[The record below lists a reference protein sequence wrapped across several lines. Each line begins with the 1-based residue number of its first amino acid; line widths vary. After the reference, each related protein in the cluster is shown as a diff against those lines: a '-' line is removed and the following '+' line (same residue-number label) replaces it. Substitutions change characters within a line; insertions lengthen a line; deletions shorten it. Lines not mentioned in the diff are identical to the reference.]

1 MTLKE
6 KRIMFSKLI
15 CQQVLDMFMAGYEVS
30 FDQIKRSYLEAD
42 MNASKGIG
50 IRNSLHLDALAAD
63 LNLYKDGSYLDT
75 TEAHKQFGVMWKAR
89 HPYCKW
95 GGDIKSRPDGNHY
108 SFTDD
113 NRI

>member
-1 MTLKE
+1 MTYKE

-15 CQQVLDMFMAGYEVS
+15 CQQVLDMFGAGYEVS
-30 FDQIKRSYLEAD
+30 FGEIVRTRAQAEA
-42 MNASKGIG
+42 NADAGAG
-50 IRNSLHLDALAAD
+50 IRNSLHLDGLAAD
-63 LNLYKDGSYLDT
+63 LNLYKDGAYLDK
-75 TEAHKQFGVMWKAR
+75 TESHRQFGELWKAR
-89 HPYCKW
+89 HPYCRW